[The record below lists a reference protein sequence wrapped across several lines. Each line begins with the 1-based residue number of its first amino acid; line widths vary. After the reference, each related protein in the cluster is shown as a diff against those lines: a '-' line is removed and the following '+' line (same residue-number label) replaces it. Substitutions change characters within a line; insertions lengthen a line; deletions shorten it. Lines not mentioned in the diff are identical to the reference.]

1 VEAEQALRDKV
12 LEIALGSIIYKTD
25 PQLVHLGY
33 QGTDAYARHEN
44 GNFIVEA
51 FGPGNPKMQLIWL
64 EMVRPE
70 VWGKRRKRKI
80 ARTGGVLVLGER
92 PKRSANSY
100 AASIRARKWKSI
112 SRKVQRLK
120 SSCNHHC
127 FGKLD
132 LFSRSTF

>member
-1 VEAEQALRDKV
+1 MPSRCSSIKAFNRDFTNIADGRSTRPNRPSATRS
-12 LEIALGSIIYKTD
+12 LEIALGPIIYKTD

-33 QGTDAYARHEN
+33 QGTDAYARDEN

-92 PKRSANSY
+92 PK
-100 AASIRARKWKSI
+100 
-112 SRKVQRLK
+112 
-120 SSCNHHC
+120 
-127 FGKLD
+127 
-132 LFSRSTF
+132 